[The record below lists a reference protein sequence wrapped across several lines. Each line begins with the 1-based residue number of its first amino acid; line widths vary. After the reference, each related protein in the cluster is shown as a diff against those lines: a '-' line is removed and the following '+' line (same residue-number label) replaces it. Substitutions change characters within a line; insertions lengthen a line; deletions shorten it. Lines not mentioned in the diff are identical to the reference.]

1 MLGTITRRSA
11 PTHTVKALI
20 GTNQTTFEQ
29 LMTQDP
35 SLLTDGERAFLDR
48 HRQIISCGN
57 MAGAYF
63 VELARNLKQMR
74 DEKLYQ
80 AAGFAE
86 FGEYVE
92 TAVGLKQRQA
102 YNYIRVAEKYSE
114 DYLLSHAGMG
124 VTKLSYLSALT
135 DSEREALEEHIDLKK
150 SSAQEVNEAVQ
161 AAIRERD
168 EKQRQLEVVREENE
182 DLKTELTEN
191 EAARE
196 SLQRAYEAKKSELY
210 DAKKAV
216 SELERRRAE
225 LENALK
231 EESAKKTVVSV
242 PDESAKKEAEAQ
254 KQRAAALEE
263 RLRETEQ
270 RLTEAETQKKAAA
283 NDRIWEFDLRFRM
296 FQKKGKELVE
306 LIGSLDED
314 FAIKCKNAVKA
325 ETDELLSLLGFC
337 N

>member
-11 PTHTVKALI
+11 STHTVKALI
-20 GTNQTTFEQ
+20 ETNQTAFDQ
-29 LMTQDP
+29 IMTQDP
-35 SLLTDGERAFLDR
+35 NLLTDGERAFLDR

-63 VELARNLKQMR
+63 IELARNLKQMK

-114 DYLLSHAGMG
+114 EYLLSHAGMG

-135 DSEREALEEHIDLKK
+135 DSEREVLEEHIDLKK

-196 SLQRAYEAKKSELY
+196 SLQRAYETKKSELF
-210 DAKKAV
+210 DARKTVA
-216 SELERRRAE
+216 ELERQRDE
-225 LENALK
+225 LKLALK
-231 EESAKKTVVSV
+231 EESEKKAVVTV

-254 KQRAAALEE
+254 KKRASELEE
-263 RLRETEQ
+263 RLRETEK
-270 RLTEAETQKKAAA
+270 RLAEAQKKTAAT
-283 NDRIWEFDLRFRM
+283 DRIWEFDLRFRM
-296 FQKKGKELVE
+296 FRKKGKELIE
-306 LIGSLDED
+306 LVGSLDED
-314 FAIKCKNAVKA
+314 FALKCKNAIKA
-325 ETDELLSLLGFC
+325 EADELLTLLGFC